1 MLRKGHFQESQS
13 LLVKTCVLMTIVSQA
28 SFLLHNLEMLI
39 CVGTLSSKG
48 KKLILFLTYFLLN
61 HHALLKK
68 RIAFTNSTSFY
79 CFISFHYREPCVLAK
94 ECLFSPISNG
104 ELLRVAEQRGWSHS
118 DLCFK
123 KIILASSR
131 KKEDGKGQERS
142 QGDQLGS
149 YYCFLDKK

>member
-1 MLRKGHFQESQS
+1 MSNTE
-13 LLVKTCVLMTIVSQA
+13 VLPSTWIGMSE
-28 SFLLHNLEMLI
+28 NLEGRR
-39 CVGTLSSKG
+39 V
-48 KKLILFLTYFLLN
+48 LN
-61 HHALLKK
+61 SHHAPNLYHAIYGVAQLLKK

-79 CFISFHYREPCVLAK
+79 CFISFHYSEPCMLAK

-123 KIILASSR
+123 KIILAASR

>member
-1 MLRKGHFQESQS
+1 MSNTE
-13 LLVKTCVLMTIVSQA
+13 VLPGTWIGMSE
-28 SFLLHNLEMLI
+28 NLEGGR
-39 CVGTLSSKG
+39 V
-48 KKLILFLTYFLLN
+48 LN
-61 HHALLKK
+61 SHHAPNLYHAIYGVAQLLKK